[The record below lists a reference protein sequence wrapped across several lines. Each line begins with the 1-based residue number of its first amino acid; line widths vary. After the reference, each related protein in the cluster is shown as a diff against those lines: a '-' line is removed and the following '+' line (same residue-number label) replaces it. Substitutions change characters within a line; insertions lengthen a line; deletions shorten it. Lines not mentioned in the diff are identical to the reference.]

1 MSGIKKMCLDKSEE
15 IKKQQLVIPGDATLE
30 WGSCGLIIQFEDLGK
45 CEWSS
50 GFSDLMSASPTPEW
64 ERFAMLSY
72 LCYVLGCS
80 AKFRKMFHEHDESL
94 YKFIGDEIGNPS
106 IIRFGKPKPT
116 DRASVFVLS
125 PDDVHIKARV
135 TVCDSFVSI
144 ETADKGSYWVKL
156 PGGEKDYILAVFAI
170 ITLMLVVGIYTSMG
184 FIHPSN
190 ADMDTFN
197 TKSPYIVHSLKR
209 VVDIVCWNFNV
220 AYDECRNLTSVFK

>member
-1 MSGIKKMCLDKSEE
+1 MCLEKPEE
-15 IKKQQLVIPGDATLE
+15 IEKQQLSIPGDATLE
-30 WGSCGLIIQFEDLGK
+30 WGSCGLIVQHEGLGK

-64 ERFAMLSY
+64 KRFAMLSY
-72 LCYVLGCS
+72 LCYVFGCS
-80 AKFRKMFHEHDESL
+80 AKFRKMFHEHNESL

-156 PGGEKDYILAVFAI
+156 PGGEKDYILAMFSI
-170 ITLMLVVGIYTSMG
+170 ITLMLVVDIYTSMG
-184 FIHPSN
+184 FIYSSN
-190 ADMDTFN
+190 ADMFTFSS
-197 TKSPYIVHSLKR
+197 TTPYIVHSLKR
-209 VVDIVCWNFNV
+209 VADVVCWNFSV
-220 AYDECRNLTSVFK
+220 AHDEYRNLISVFE